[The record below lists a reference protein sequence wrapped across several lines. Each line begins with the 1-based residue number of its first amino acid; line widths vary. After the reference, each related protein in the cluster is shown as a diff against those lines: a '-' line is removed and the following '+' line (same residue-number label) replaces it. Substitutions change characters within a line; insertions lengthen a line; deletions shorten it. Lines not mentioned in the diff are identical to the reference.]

1 MEDRSMTIYK
11 LITGPIILLL
21 YLIVKGLRWLVMQ
34 IFGHLLL
41 AENWLNDRLLDSFK
55 MEDKE

>member
-1 MEDRSMTIYK
+1 MIIYK

-34 IFGHLLL
+34 IFRHLLL

>member
-1 MEDRSMTIYK
+1 MTIYK

-41 AENWLNDRLLDSFK
+41 AENWLHDRLLDSFN
-55 MEDKE
+55 MEDLV